1 MTGRG
6 SIRHN
11 NRVFSTANVDKSRTN
26 LNVTFCKENL
36 KEVYHRLFDDAL
48 AEYNSK
54 KKKTRD
60 KIQDYYEHIRQGKQE
75 KLFHEAVFQY
85 GNMDTMGSE
94 TEMAEFAASMLTEFA
109 ETFQERNPHLV
120 VFNSVL
126 HMDEATP
133 HLHIDFIP
141 IATEQTRGLSTRVSM
156 KQALKQ
162 EGFASQGKNYTE
174 WQAWMEREKGV
185 MAEIAQARGFEIDNL
200 GGGRRHMD
208 LPEYRAAA
216 RRLEMAQE
224 QLEETKQEV
233 ESLEQQKTALK
244 GSVAL
249 LKAVDRVR
257 VDLDTIQPEKTL
269 TGAIRG
275 VSVEQI
281 GQLKQVAVQKVA
293 TDQQLRKVLEE
304 NQRLESLV
312 PTIEDRMRENMK
324 RQRMEQEIARL
335 REEREALLKQLEE
348 EKARL
353 DRVLDFLEG
362 QLPEQFQPLV
372 QEAVT
377 LFMEENQIDEQE
389 RGNIWEMEL

>member
-1 MTGRG
+1 MTGKG

-11 NRVFSTANVDKSRTN
+11 NRVFSTLNVDKSRTK
-26 LNVTFCKENL
+26 LNVIFCKENL

-60 KIQDYYEHIRQGKQE
+60 KIPDYYEHIRQGKQE
-75 KLFHEAVFQY
+75 KLFHEAVFQF
-85 GNMDTMGSE
+85 GNMDTMGNE

-162 EGFASQGKNYTE
+162 EGFTSQGKNYTE
-174 WQAWMEREKGV
+174 WQAWMEREKEV
-185 MAEIAQARGFEIDNL
+185 MAEIAQTMGFEIDNL

-208 LPEYRAAA
+208 LPEYRVAA

-224 QLEETKQEV
+224 QLAEAEQEI
-233 ESLEQQKTALK
+233 EFLEQQKTALQ

-249 LKAVDRVR
+249 LKAVDKVR
-257 VDLDTIQPEKTL
+257 VELDTIQPEKTL
-269 TGAIRG
+269 TGAVRG
-275 VSVEQI
+275 ISVEQI
-281 GQLKQVAVQKVA
+281 EQLKQVAVQKVV
-293 TDQQLRKVLEE
+293 TEQQLWEAIAE
-304 NQRLESLV
+304 NRHLESLV
-312 PTIEDRMRENMK
+312 PTIKDRMKDNIR

-335 REEREALLKQLEE
+335 REEREALLEQLEE
-348 EKARL
+348 ERAQFEKTL
-353 DRVLDFLEG
+353 NLLEE
-362 QLPEQFQPLV
+362 QLPDQLQPLV
-372 QEAVT
+372 KETMDLMREEGQREKQETV
-377 LFMEENQIDEQE
+377 IK
-389 RGNIWEMEL
+389 WEMEL